1 MGVVY
6 ASISFMQVFRLCKY
20 FAGRRTSSVVR
31 SMFWGNFVGLRWN
44 LVEVRA
50 HTGLVIKICS
60 FYLLEI
66 VMFITQTSSISPV
79 SSRKHTPL
87 YSTPNARKH
96 IKPPNRGIV
105 RRHILTTLSSI
116 SLVVGPARLSAQ
128 CFGESSSG
136 SDGVWWRFCENF
148 QSTSNQGCIPLCKR
162 GSLLSV
168 PPSLCPESCV
178 AIGSIV
184 LSAWINTHG

>member
-1 MGVVY
+1 
-6 ASISFMQVFRLCKY
+6 MQVFRWSSDQLGCRLNDLGKV
-20 FAGRRTSSVVR
+20 RRAQMEFGGGSSTHWHSR
-31 SMFWGNFVGLRWN
+31 QN
-44 LVEVRA
+44 
-50 HTGLVIKICS
+50 IQ

-79 SSRKHTPL
+79 SCPKPTPL
-87 YSTPNARKH
+87 YSTQKARKH
-96 IKPPNRGIV
+96 IKSPTRGIV
-105 RRHILTTLSSI
+105 RRYILTTLSSI

-128 CFGESSSG
+128 RFGESSSG

-184 LSAWINTHG
+184 LSAWINAHG